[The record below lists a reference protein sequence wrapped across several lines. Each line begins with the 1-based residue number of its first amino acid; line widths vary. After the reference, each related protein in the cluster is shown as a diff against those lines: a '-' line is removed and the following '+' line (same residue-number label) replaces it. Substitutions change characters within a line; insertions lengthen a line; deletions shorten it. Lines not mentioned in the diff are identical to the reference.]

1 MMEFEIYVLLSLFP
15 KTNFSNNFL
24 RLQIA
29 PILVQFR
36 SLPSHPESIGSYN
49 FSQENQNLE
58 NKIN

>member
-1 MMEFEIYVLLSLFP
+1 MMEFEIYVLLSHFP

-49 FSQENQNLE
+49 FSQEN
-58 NKIN
+58 